1 MTNRRLINSNTNT
14 PEFFTSEENL
24 YTNDFD
30 RFINLD
36 FDYISRMRKEANTFF
51 AITNFNKSIELN
63 STVIKL
69 IETKKKLFV
78 DLLEKKNFEKTQK
91 NNSSRINAI
100 NPKNQTNQTADLDSE
115 LIKEF
120 DFSKSKT
127 FEILSNCFNNRG
139 NSYLRNNNFK
149 EAIKDFDTVLK
160 RNAKNVKAL
169 FRRAIAYFNL
179 QAYNN
184 SLKDLNKAL
193 GLSANEAEKASIKA
207 QIEKTIN
214 EINSLVK
221 RARNKSEKYEMSQET
236 AFRRAIVKDIDED
249 FVQSLKEMKGFSED
263 KDIVNEDF
271 EGLKQKNG
279 NLIFL
284 FLIKFLLKI
293 CFCFF

>member
-1 MTNRRLINSNTNT
+1 
-14 PEFFTSEENL
+14 
-24 YTNDFD
+24 
-30 RFINLD
+30 
-36 FDYISRMRKEANTFF
+36 MRNEANTFF

-69 IETKKKLFV
+69 IEIKKKLFV

-91 NNSSRINAI
+91 NSSSN
-100 NPKNQTNQTADLDSE
+100 NQTNPTFTADLDLE

-127 FEILSNCFNNRG
+127 FGILTNCFNNRG

-149 EAIKDFDTVLK
+149 EAIKDLNTVLK
-160 RNAKNVKAL
+160 RDARNVKAL
-169 FRRAIAYFNL
+169 FRRALAYFNL
-179 QAYNN
+179 QVYNN
-184 SLKDLNKAL
+184 SLRDLNKAL
-193 GLSANEAEKASIKA
+193 SLSANEGEKASIKA

-249 FVQSLKEMKGFSED
+249 LVQGLKEMKGFCLED
-263 KDIVNEDF
+263 KEGVYDDE

-279 NLIFL
+279 
-284 FLIKFLLKI
+284 KFLNS
-293 CFCFF
+293 FF